1 MRINLFILSFKRFSL
16 IVLVAS
22 FVASGA
28 LFAAV
33 EYILR
38 TRVIDHDPV
47 TLNLRS
53 YLEGG
58 RENVVFGDSHVGNG
72 ANGLPDYGVF
82 WQPGISASDL
92 EQWVARYLEHNEV
105 ERVIVQLAPH
115 MFRPDPLYES
125 DYDGYLDGRMPL
137 IYVAEERFSSS
148 LHKYF
153 LDLASIIDYDLQP
166 LGIYQPNGSYPRAG
180 YWYELPDEVRSDRMA
195 VRVDTMSPSIDLL
208 TEGIPYLD
216 RTMAALQASEAEVC
230 VAIFPLAHEYA
241 DAMETSAVYMDALG
255 IFRSLALKYGAR
267 YTDLSRVVTASD
279 HIFNQDHLNIE
290 GGEAF
295 GPVLESAC
303 FG

>member
-1 MRINLFILSFKRFSL
+1 MRISLFILSFKRFSL

-22 FVASGA
+22 FVVATA
-28 LFAAV
+28 LFGAA
-33 EYILR
+33 EFILR
-38 TRVIDHDPV
+38 TRVIDQDPI

-72 ANGLPDYGVF
+72 ANGLPGYGVF

-92 EQWVARYLEHNEV
+92 EQWVTRYLDHNEV

-115 MFRPDPLYES
+115 MFRPNPLYES
-125 DYDGYLDGRMPL
+125 DYDGYLDGRMPFVYSL
-137 IYVAEERFSSS
+137 EERFSSS

-153 LDLASIIDYDLQP
+153 LDVFSVIDYDLQP

-180 YWYELPDEVRSDRMA
+180 YWYELSDEDRSDRMA
-195 VRVDTMSPSIDLL
+195 VRVGDMSPTFELL
-208 TEGIPYLD
+208 SEGIPILD
-216 RTMAALQASEAEVC
+216 RTMAALKASGAEVC
-230 VAIFPLAHEYA
+230 VAVFPLAHEYA
-241 DAMETSAVYMDALG
+241 DAMETNAVYLDALG
-255 IFRSLALKYGAR
+255 IFRSLAVKYDAR
-267 YTDLSRVVTASD
+267 YTDLSRSVTVPD

-303 FG
+303 FD